1 MKLRSDSEDPL
12 HALTGTYDPPR
23 LKRRALKRQGV
34 GVEQTH
40 QFDQVPSAD
49 EESRNTLE
57 VIGGRGET

>member
-12 HALTGTYDPPR
+12 HALTGTYDPPFDAQSSEETGSR
-23 LKRRALKRQGV
+23 SGADA
-34 GVEQTH
+34 H